1 MLLEDRAAHL
11 QDLKQEAGLDPR
23 DPKDRLLSELCDTV
37 SMLCHQVN
45 LIGEVT
51 DGVNETL
58 DNFLT
63 QLQMLEDDEEDVLD
77 EGEIED
83 YFEGSEM
90 PLYGVTCTE
99 CGDEFAVDEK
109 SLIKGFSCP
118 TCGARLIQAE

>member
-1 MLLEDRAAHL
+1 MLLEDQAAYL
-11 QDLKQEAGLDPR
+11 QELKKEADLDLQNPKQ
-23 DPKDRLLSELCDTV
+23 RLLSELCDTV

-58 DNFLT
+58 DNFLV
-63 QLQMLEDDEEDVLD
+63 QLQMLEDNEEEMD

-83 YFEGSEM
+83 YFEGGEM
-90 PLYGVTCTE
+90 PLYSVTCPN

-109 SLIKGFSCP
+109 TLLKGFSCP
-118 TCGARLIQAE
+118 TCNEHLIQA

>member
-1 MLLEDRAAHL
+1 MLLEERAAYL
-11 QDLKQEAGLDPR
+11 QELKKDADLDLQNPKQ
-23 DPKDRLLSELCDTV
+23 RLLSELCDTV

-45 LIGEVT
+45 LVGEVA

-63 QLQMLEDDEEDVLD
+63 QLQMLEDDEEETPE
-77 EGEIED
+77 EGEVED

-90 PLYGVTCTE
+90 PLYSVTCPN

-109 SLIKGFSCP
+109 TLLKGFSCP
-118 TCGARLIQAE
+118 TCNEHLIQA

>member
-1 MLLEDRAAHL
+1 MLLEEQAAYL
-11 QDLKQEAGLDPR
+11 QELKKEAELDPQN
-23 DPKDRLLSELCDTV
+23 PKQRLLRELCDTV

-58 DNFLT
+58 DSFLT
-63 QLQMLEDDEEDVLD
+63 QLQMLEDDKEEMD

-90 PLYGVTCTE
+90 PLYGVSCPN

-109 SLIKGFSCP
+109 TLLKGFSCP
-118 TCGARLIQAE
+118 TCNEHLIQA